1 MYNGLILSQESR
13 NIIYFGKSA
22 ASYVEYYPYSLCVFS
37 SSQPKLVLRC
47 CYSVCINVCFSVFIN
62 YLKRRTKCFA
72 SFYLSSVAMVRI
84 ALGMMLFPS

>member
-13 NIIYFGKSA
+13 SIIYFGKSA

-37 SSQPKLVLRC
+37 SGQPKLVLHC
-47 CYSVCINVCFSVFIN
+47 CYSVCMHVCFSVFIN
-62 YLKRRTKCFA
+62 YLKRRIKCFA
-72 SFYLSSVAMVRI
+72 SFYFSSVAMVRI